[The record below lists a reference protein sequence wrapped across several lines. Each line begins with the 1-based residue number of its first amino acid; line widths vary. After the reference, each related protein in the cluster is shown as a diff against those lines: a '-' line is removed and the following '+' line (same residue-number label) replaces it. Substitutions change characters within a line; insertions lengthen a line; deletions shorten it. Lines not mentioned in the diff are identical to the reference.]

1 LNLLLDVGFNKEV
14 GQDSA
19 LYWSKRDGDLAA
31 LIDKAD
37 QMSDEEIKKY
47 DLQSTDR
54 IRDAYSWQFIAD
66 EYEKV
71 WM

>member
-1 LNLLLDVGFNKEV
+1 
-14 GQDSA
+14 
-19 LYWSKRDGDLAA
+19 
-31 LIDKAD
+31 
-37 QMSDEEIKKY
+37 MSDEEIKKY

>member
-1 LNLLLDVGFNKEV
+1 MLLDVGFNKEV

-19 LYWSKRDGDLAA
+19 LYWSKNDGDLAT

-37 QMSDEEIKKY
+37 QMSDEELKKY
-47 DLQSTDR
+47 DLRSTDR